1 MAESGW
7 YREAKLSPLY
17 GTGAFYHPFVA
28 RQDQRDSRLFKPAR
42 RKNIK
47 FRKGGGL
54 VESDLEDLEL
64 CTSNRQVFDFTVFC
78 SRMAAPGW

>member
-17 GTGAFYHPFVA
+17 GTGAFYHLFIA
-28 RQDQRDSRLFKPAR
+28 LQDQRCRRLFKPAPGT
-42 RKNIK
+42 NIK

-64 CTSNRQVFDFTVFC
+64 CNSNWQVFDFTIFC